1 MCGDGANDVGAL
13 KAAHAG
19 ISLSTA
25 DASVASPF
33 TSRTPTIECVP
44 TIIREGR
51 AALVTSFGVVK
62 YMVAYSLTQFLT
74 VIMLYTIGNNL
85 TDYEFLFIDLGLITL
100 LVLLFSRTSSYPY
113 LDPKPPR
120 TKLISWRPLVSLV
133 GHLGICFAFQAFI
146 FEYVKRQPWYEP
158 FEFNTEKVYISHIN
172 TVVFLQSMFQYIW
185 ESIVFSR
192 GAPYRRSIFSNWLF
206 LISIV
211 FTFGF
216 SLVLLFL
223 PVKSIYDFFQ
233 LRIIPD
239 IKFKLIILALAL
251 LNFVL
256 MFMFEEYIIENDYIS
271 FKRAPL
277 SSTSRNER
285 AQTGTH
291 HLHIENILRLTPD
304 WPPILATPS
313 EEEKQQQQQ
322 QSPEH
327 VLVNENKRN
336 NQITT
341 NE

>member
-100 LVLLFSRTSSYPY
+100 LVLLFSRTSSYAY

-120 TKLISWRPLVSLV
+120 TKLISWRPLASLV

-192 GAPYRRSIFSNWLF
+192 GAPYRRSIFSN
-206 LISIV
+206 
-211 FTFGF
+211 
-216 SLVLLFL
+216 
-223 PVKSIYDFFQ
+223 SIYTYTEYPLAYSVS

-313 EEEKQQQQQ
+313 EEHKQ

-327 VLVNENKRN
+327 VLVNEN

>member
-100 LVLLFSRTSSYPY
+100 LVLLFSRTTAYPY
-113 LDPKPPR
+113 LDPKAPR
-120 TKLISWRPLVSLV
+120 TKLISWRPLVSLI
-133 GHLGICFAFQAFI
+133 GHLSICAAFQAFI
-146 FEYVKRQPWYEP
+146 FEYVKKQPWYEP
-158 FEFNTEKVYISHIN
+158 FEFNEEKIYISHIN
-172 TVVFLQSMFQYIW
+172 TAVFLQSTFQYIW

-211 FTFGF
+211 LTFGF
-216 SLVLLFL
+216 SCFLLFI
-223 PVKSIYDFFQ
+223 PIKSVYTFFE

-239 IKFKLIILALAL
+239 IKFKLIIFGLAI
-251 LNFVL
+251 LNFII
-256 MFMFEEYIIENDYIS
+256 MHMFEEYIIENDHVS
-271 FKRAPL
+271 CKRSPL
-277 SSTSRNER
+277 SSTSRNITSR
-285 AQTGTH
+285 SGTH

-313 EEEKQQQQQ
+313 EEEKL
-322 QSPEH
+322 PEH
-327 VLVNENKRN
+327 VLVNETKKN

-341 NE
+341 NEFF